1 MSELKVVVE
10 QIPGSVTWNYEE
22 LKVAIQ
28 ESLAVYKNMVYDDS
42 SITAAKKDR
51 AMLNKLAKS
60 VDDRKK
66 EIKKKCLEPFNM
78 IDAQAKELISIIKEP
93 IDVIDT
99 QLTAY
104 ENARRERVKKEILEY
119 MYERFTG
126 IPTKIAE
133 KVKSKIYDIRWE
145 NASTTKSEWKNAIDK
160 AAEETQSDLQ
170 VIMGLEER
178 FRPYAMKTYGDTLRL
193 SDAAAKVQELRR
205 QEEDLI
211 RRQKEAEE
219 EKKRKEKEQKR
230 RQEEAEKRMEEE
242 KNLAARMKQP
252 PMEPKMEHQQEA
264 GRIIESAEKYSC
276 NERPV
281 HHFEE
286 IPASPILKAENI
298 QPAQNPTYP
307 CIRIIGDSDQC
318 QRVLKYIEFIGAKYE
333 EAR

>member
-22 LKVAIQ
+22 LKAAIQ
-28 ESLAVYKNMVYDDS
+28 ESLVVYKNIVYDDS

-145 NASTTKSEWKNAIDK
+145 NVSTTKSEWKNSIDK
-160 AAEETQSDLQ
+160 AVEETQSDLQ
-170 VIMGLEER
+170 VINGLEER
-178 FRPYAMKTYGDTLRL
+178 FRPYAMKTYSETLRL

-205 QEEDLI
+205 KEEDLI

-219 EKKRKEKEQKR
+219 ERKRKEEEEKR
-230 RQEEAEKRMEEE
+230 RQEALERMKEEE
-242 KNLAARMKQP
+242 ILAARMKQP
-252 PMEPKMEHQQEA
+252 PMEPKMEQAQEA
-264 GRIIESAEKYSC
+264 GRKIADVEKHERNEDVVQRFES
-276 NERPV
+276 
-281 HHFEE
+281 
-286 IPASPILKAENI
+286 IPKSPILKTDNI
-298 QPAQNPTYP
+298 QPATDPKYP
-307 CIRIIGDSDQC
+307 CIRIIGSREQY
-318 QRVLKYIEFIGAKYE
+318 QKVLNYIEFIGAKFAE
-333 EAR
+333 VQ